1 MRREKR
7 IVNRKNSNTSIFIT
21 GGVLILAIATF
32 IITFIVYSNKLS
44 DDIYSYD
51 SEYLAQYTDSNKNN
65 LVVDIT
71 NEDTESASS
80 SIGKTVEESKN
91 ETKEETK
98 QETKQETNTKTN
110 ENKTTEISTATKVD
124 AKPAT
129 KKEKDPT
136 FQKPIE
142 GELLKEYAKDSL
154 VYSETLK
161 EWTIHLGVDIKSERA
176 TIVKSAADGT
186 VKYIKNDPRYG
197 LTIIIEHSNGFETRY
212 ANLLTTEFV
221 SEGEE
226 VKAGQTIGTVG
237 DSAIYEIVDES
248 HLHFEILKN
257 SESVNPDQY
266 IDF

>member
-7 IVNRKNSNTSIFIT
+7 IANKKNSNTSIFIT

-32 IITFIVYSNKLS
+32 IVTFIVYSNKLDS
-44 DDIYSYD
+44 EYALD
-51 SEYLAQYTDSNKNN
+51 SEYLAQYTNSNKNT
-65 LVVDIT
+65 LEVDLT
-71 NEDTESASS
+71 NEATESASS
-80 SIGKTVEESKN
+80 SIGKTVEESEN
-91 ETKEETK
+91 EIKEETNNT
-98 QETKQETNTKTN
+98 QTKTN
-110 ENKTTEISTATKVD
+110 TNKTTQTNTTTKTGSTKD
-124 AKPAT
+124 T
-129 KKEKDPT
+129 KKEEDPT
-136 FQKPIE
+136 FQRPIE
-142 GELLKEYAKDSL
+142 GEVLKEYAKDSL

-161 EWTIHLGVDIKSERA
+161 EWTTHLGVDIKAERA
-176 TIVKSAADGT
+176 TVVKAAADGT

-221 SEGEE
+221 SEGEQ

-257 SESVNPDQY
+257 SESLNPAQY

>member
-1 MRREKR
+1 MRREFRERQSRNK
-7 IVNRKNSNTSIFIT
+7 KNSNTSIFIT

-32 IITFIVYSNKLS
+32 VVTFIVYSNKLE
-44 DDIYSYD
+44 DDLYSYD
-51 SEYLAQYTDSNKNN
+51 SEYLAQYTNT
-65 LVVDIT
+65 LEVDIT
-71 NEDTESASS
+71 NEATESASS
-80 SIGKTVEESKN
+80 SIGKTVEESEN
-91 ETKEETK
+91 TIKEET
-98 QETKQETNTKTN
+98 TNT
-110 ENKTTEISTATKVD
+110 NKTTQTSTATKVN
-124 AKPAT
+124 AKPTT
-129 KKEKDPT
+129 KEEKDPT

-142 GELLKEYAKDSL
+142 GEVLKEYAKDSL

-161 EWTIHLGVDIKSERA
+161 EWTTHLGIDIKAERA
-176 TIVKSAADGT
+176 TVVKAASDGT

-221 SEGEE
+221 SEGEK

-248 HLHFEILKN
+248 HLHFEILKD
-257 SESVNPDQY
+257 SESLNPAQY

>member
-1 MRREKR
+1 MRRER
-7 IVNRKNSNTSIFIT
+7 RMANRKNSNTSVFIT
-21 GGVLILAIATF
+21 GGVLILAIVTF
-32 IITFIVYSNKLS
+32 IVTFIVYSNKLDS
-44 DDIYSYD
+44 EYALD
-51 SEYLAQYTDSNKNN
+51 SEYLAQFTNTNKNT
-65 LVVDIT
+65 LEVDIT
-71 NEDTESASS
+71 NEVTESASS
-80 SIGKTVEESKN
+80 SIGKTVEESEN
-91 ETKEETK
+91 EIKEKTNNTKI
-98 QETKQETNTKTN
+98 ETNT
-110 ENKTTEISTATKVD
+110 NKTTQTSTATKVN
-124 AKPAT
+124 AKPAN

-136 FQKPIE
+136 FQSPID

-161 EWTIHLGVDIKSERA
+161 EWTTHLGVDIKAERA
-176 TIVKSAADGT
+176 TVVKAAADGK

-257 SESVNPDQY
+257 SESVNPAKH

>member
-7 IVNRKNSNTSIFIT
+7 MASKKNSNTSVFIT

-32 IITFIVYSNKLS
+32 IVTFIVYSNKLDS
-44 DDIYSYD
+44 EYALD
-51 SEYLAQYTDSNKNN
+51 SEYLAQFTNNNALEVDLTDE
-65 LVVDIT
+65 I
-71 NEDTESASS
+71 TESASS

-91 ETKEETK
+91 EIKEETN
-98 QETKQETNTKTN
+98 NTKT
-110 ENKTTEISTATKVD
+110 EKDTTSTNKTTQTSTATKVNT
-124 AKPAT
+124 KPVN

-136 FQKPIE
+136 FQAPVD
-142 GELLKEYAKDSL
+142 GEVLKEYAKDSL

-161 EWTIHLGVDIKSERA
+161 EWTTHLGIDIKAERA
-176 TIVKSAADGT
+176 TVVKAAANGT

-248 HLHFEILKN
+248 HLHFEILKD
-257 SESVNPDQY
+257 SENVNPAQY
-266 IDF
+266 IKF

>member
-1 MRREKR
+1 MRREFR
-7 IVNRKNSNTSIFIT
+7 ERQNRNKKNSNTSIFIT

-32 IITFIVYSNKLS
+32 VITFIVYSNKLS
-44 DDIYSYD
+44 DDMYSFD
-51 SEYLAQYTDSNKNN
+51 SEYLAQYTNDNIIE
-65 LVVDIT
+65 LDIT
-71 NEDTESASS
+71 EEETSAASS
-80 SIGKTVEESKN
+80 SLGKTVEESKDTLDN
-91 ETKEETK
+91 KKEEK
-98 QETKQETNTKTN
+98 ETSNRKTEATQVSVNTKTDSK
-110 ENKTTEISTATKVD
+110 KTIE
-124 AKPAT
+124 
-129 KKEKDPT
+129 KEKDPT

-142 GELLKEYAKDSL
+142 GEVQKEYAKDSL

-161 EWTIHLGVDIKSERA
+161 EWTTHLGIDIKAERA
-176 TIVKSAADGT
+176 TVVKAAADGT

-221 SEGEE
+221 SEGEI

-257 SESVNPDQY
+257 SESLNPDQY